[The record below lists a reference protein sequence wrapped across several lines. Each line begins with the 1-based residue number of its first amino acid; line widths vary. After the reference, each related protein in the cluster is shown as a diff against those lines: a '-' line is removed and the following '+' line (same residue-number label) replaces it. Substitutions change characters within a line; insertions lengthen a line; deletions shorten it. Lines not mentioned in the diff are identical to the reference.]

1 MSNNKQQSENGQSS
15 KLPLAGLLGA
25 AAVGAVYLYGK
36 NKQRVQQRL
45 RGWML
50 KVKGEVMERVAESES
65 LTREEYED
73 IVDSAVDKY
82 KHKKQQA
89 SERFE
94 QIRQDLKAQ
103 WEEIHE
109 EITQHAEA
117 VTEEGGETMR
127 SAISAAIA
135 GAADEIVKKHDSDM
149 DTLELLKKAVGSGAS
164 EAKQEVKKMI
174 ANSKTEVSSDADAN
188 EGGI

>member
-1 MSNNKQQSENGQSS
+1 MSNNKQESQDEQSS

-25 AAVGAVYLYGK
+25 AAIGAVYLYGK

-50 KVKGEVMERVAESES
+50 KVKGEVMEKVAESES

-82 KHKKQQA
+82 KRKKQQA

-94 QIRQDLKAQ
+94 QIRQDLKAR

-109 EITQHAEA
+109 EISQHAEA
-117 VTEEGGETMR
+117 VTEEGNETMR

-149 DTLELLKKAVGSGAS
+149 DTLELLKKAAGSGAN
-164 EAKQEVKKMI
+164 EAKQEVKRMI
-174 ANSKTEVSSDADAN
+174 ANSKAESSHNTDLS
-188 EGGI
+188 EGKV

>member
-1 MSNNKQQSENGQSS
+1 MSNNTQQSENERKSN
-15 KLPLAGLLGA
+15 LPLAGLLGA

-45 RGWML
+45 RGWVL
-50 KVKGEVMERVAESES
+50 KIKGEVMERVAESES

-82 KHKKQQA
+82 KQKKQQA

-94 QIRQDLKAQ
+94 QIRHDLKSQ

-109 EITQHAEA
+109 EISQHAEA
-117 VTEEGGETMR
+117 VTKEGGETLR

-149 DTLELLKKAVGSGAS
+149 DTLELLKKAVGSGAN
-164 EAKQEVKKMI
+164 EATQEVKRMI
-174 ANSKTEVSSDADAN
+174 ANSKTEVSDGTDTSDAN
-188 EGGI
+188 I